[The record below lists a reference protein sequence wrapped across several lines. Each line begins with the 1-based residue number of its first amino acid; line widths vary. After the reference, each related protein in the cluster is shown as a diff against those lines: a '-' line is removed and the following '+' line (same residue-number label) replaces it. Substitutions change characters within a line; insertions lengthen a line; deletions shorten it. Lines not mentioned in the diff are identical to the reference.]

1 MDQRHAQRL
10 AKVSF
15 VVGRTLRRLVPTRL
29 RKAVD
34 DRFFYAVHQMTR
46 VTNDDYV
53 NDDVRRRRRD
63 A

>member
-1 MDQRHAQRL
+1 MEQRHAQRL
-10 AKVSF
+10 ANATF
-15 VVGRTLRRLVPTRL
+15 VLGRRLRELVPARI

-53 NDDVRRRRRD
+53 SDEVRKRRRKG
-63 A
+63 